1 MSFKTVT
8 AERYRELNDRFRAL
22 SVREQTLYSAVF
34 VATFFLL
41 IDQLMLQPVTEQRD
55 RVARGTDFARAAIDR
70 STATI
75 EQLDNTVLSQKEREA
90 QERIEQLRTQI
101 GEIEKQM
108 KTTVESLV
116 PPSAIVSILEE
127 LLETSGDLELVELR
141 SHAPQP
147 ITSQAASEGE
157 AAGSADSPARVT
169 DSTLYR
175 HGLTLEIQG
184 SFAATAEYLR
194 RLEASPWHLLWERF
208 QYTVEEHP
216 AARIRIDLHTISD
229 QEDWIRV

>member
-1 MSFKTVT
+1 MSLKTVAT
-8 AERYRELNDRFRAL
+8 ERYRELNDRFRAL
-22 SVREQTLYSAVF
+22 SVREQTLYSAVV
-34 VATFFLL
+34 VASFFLI
-41 IDQLMLQPVTEQRD
+41 IDQLMLQPVTEERD
-55 RVARGTDFARAAIDR
+55 RVARGTEFARASIDR

-90 QERIEQLRTQI
+90 QERIELLQAQI
-101 GEIEKQM
+101 GEIENQM

-127 LLETSGDLELVELR
+127 LLATSGDLELVELR

-147 ITSQAASEGE
+147 ITSQPAAES
-157 AAGSADSPARVT
+157 GSQKTMDRSPGAE

-184 SFAATAEYLR
+184 SFVATADYLR

-208 QYTVEEHP
+208 EYTVEEHP
-216 AARIRIDLHTISD
+216 VARIRIDLHTISD
-229 QEDWIRV
+229 QEEWIRV